1 MWHNYL
7 DSIVEEVWARKQTPS
22 PSIKNMIELIRL
34 NGQPFLLNAMLI
46 EQVEALPD
54 STITLMSGKKIVVRN
69 EINEVKAIINSQ
81 FAKIGLIAVHKDV
94 EGS

>member
-1 MWHNYL
+1 
-7 DSIVEEVWARKQTPS
+7 
-22 PSIKNMIELIRL
+22 MIELIRL

-46 EQVEALPD
+46 EQIEALPD
-54 STITLMSGKKIVVRN
+54 TTITLMSGKKIVVRN

-81 FAKIGLIAVHKDV
+81 FVKIGLIAVHKDV

>member
-1 MWHNYL
+1 MRRFGLGSKHLAHPIN
-7 DSIVEEVWARKQTPS
+7 I
-22 PSIKNMIELIRL
+22 MIELIRL

-46 EQVEALPD
+46 EQIEALPD
-54 STITLMSGKKIVVRN
+54 TTITLMSGKKIVVRN

-81 FAKIGLIAVHKDV
+81 FVKIGLIAVHKDV